1 MPSPFIWYEL
11 LTPDIEGAARFYRD
25 VVGWTVQPS
34 GQPDMDYRFWKAGE
48 TAIGGLMALPAPDQA
63 PGLVPGWLGY
73 VRVADVDATVDQATA
88 LGGSIRMP
96 AVTLP
101 EVGRMALIA
110 DPQGAPIYLMAP
122 QGDMPA
128 TAHAPGQPGHGGWH
142 ELHTTDWQAA
152 FGFYGTTLGWAPAEA
167 MDMGPMGTYQLFH
180 AGGEAI
186 GGMMNSPSF
195 PRPAWL
201 TYFNVGGIDAA
212 KARIEAA
219 GGAALMGPHEVPGGQ
234 WVIQARDPQG
244 AMFALLGR
252 KD

>member
-11 LTPDIEGAARFYRD
+11 LTPDIEGAAKFYSD

-48 TAIGGLMALPAPDQA
+48 TPIGGLMATTEPAMR
-63 PGLVPGWLGY
+63 PGWIGY
-73 VRVADVDATVDQATA
+73 VRVPDVDATVTQITD
-88 LGGSIRMP
+88 LGGAVLMP
-96 AVTLP
+96 AMTLP
-101 EVGRMALIA
+101 EVGRMAMVA
-110 DPQGAPIYLMAP
+110 DPQGAAIYVMTP

-128 TAHAPGQPGHGGWH
+128 AANALGQPGHAGWN

-152 FGFYGTTLGWAPAEA
+152 LRFYGETLGWGAAEA

-180 AGGEAI
+180 DGDAPI
-186 GGMMNSPSF
+186 GGMMNSPNF

-201 TYFNVGGIDAA
+201 YYFNITGIDAA
-212 KARIEAA
+212 KARVEAA
-219 GGAALMGPHEVPGGQ
+219 GGTVLMGPHEVPGGQ
-234 WVIQARDPQG
+234 WVLQARDPQG
-244 AMFALLGR
+244 VMFALLGQ